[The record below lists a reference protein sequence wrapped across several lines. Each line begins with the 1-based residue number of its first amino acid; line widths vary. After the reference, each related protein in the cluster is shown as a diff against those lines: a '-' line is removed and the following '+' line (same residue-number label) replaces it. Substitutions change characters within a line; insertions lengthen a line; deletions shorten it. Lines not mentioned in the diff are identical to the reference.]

1 MLTKIN
7 KNVIIENVD
16 KRKQGLRKSE
26 FAGKI
31 KQKIFFKKL
40 LTRHRQDV
48 IIQKLPQR
56 QRSTLK
62 SKQ

>member
-16 KRKQGLRKSE
+16 KRKQALRKSE
-26 FAGKI
+26 IAGKI

-40 LTRHRQDV
+40 LTRH
-48 IIQKLPQR
+48 
-56 QRSTLK
+56 
-62 SKQ
+62 